1 MPLVLEVSFVRRLGL
16 PDGFWGLVEQGV
28 EVGLVHNQ
36 ATLIRDGTPLVEQA
50 GTDLTGLLEAETA
63 VATLGRAEGEPEPRP
78 GVELPAG
85 ATPETVATIHRRLR
99 ALAERWR
106 GLDDGAA
113 IALTFSRRTA

>member
-1 MPLVLEVSFVRRLGL
+1 
-16 PDGFWGLVEQGV
+16 VEQGV

-50 GTDLTGLLEAETA
+50 GTDLTGLLEAEAA
-63 VATLGRAEGEPEPRP
+63 VATLGRAEGGPEPRP

-99 ALAERWR
+99 ALAERWS